1 MDDRREAINQIREFN
16 RFYTV
21 LLGFLNRNYL
31 NTGYSVTE
39 TRILFELK
47 QNRKMMANDL
57 TDILHLDK
65 SYISRLIRNFKQKD
79 IITREISKAD
89 RRNLII
95 ELTPKGERVVDTL
108 ISITNQEILKLIQNL
123 TPEACDD
130 LCKSMKQIM
139 NIFSNIHY
147 SREEE
152 RHEQ

>member
-1 MDDRREAINQIREFN
+1 MDNRKETIDQIREFN

-31 NTGYSVTE
+31 NTEYSVTE

-47 QNRKMMANDL
+47 QNRQMMANDL

-65 SYISRLIRNFKQKD
+65 SYISRLMRNFRQKG
-79 IITREISKAD
+79 IITREISNVD

-95 ELTPKGERVVDTL
+95 ELTPKGEKVVDSLVSTTNRE
-108 ISITNQEILKLIQNL
+108 ISKLIQNL

-130 LCKSMKQIM
+130 LCASMKQIM
-139 NIFSNIHY
+139 NIFSNVDY
-147 SREEE
+147 SREDEK
-152 RHEQ
+152 HES